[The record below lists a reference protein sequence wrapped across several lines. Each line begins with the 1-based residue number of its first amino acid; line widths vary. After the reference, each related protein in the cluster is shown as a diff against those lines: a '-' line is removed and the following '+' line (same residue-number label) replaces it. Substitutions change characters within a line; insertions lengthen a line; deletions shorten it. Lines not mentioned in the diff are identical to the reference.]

1 MSNKISNSVKYMQ
14 LPNVAKQVL
23 TGLADFAD
31 DSGRA
36 YPSITTLSYAL
47 CLTTR
52 SVSNGLAKLREL
64 GLITQT
70 PGNGGNNIY
79 IIHPEN
85 FKGEYKYPPYFKA
98 SPLNDVHPCTT
109 FTPERDSTTIEPH
122 SCDPRTSFIEP
133 LNDVLTNHHMNH
145 HITTNQPSVVTPTQK
160 PTPKSK
166 PHPKE
171 KSDLEKLIQLG
182 CSEQLAKDFIKHRRV
197 KKSAITDTALNVM
210 ASQATKAGIPFAQA
224 AEITIVKGWVSFN
237 ASWKWQDET
246 TVAQYQVPTNSNAP
260 EDNHVP
266 VMTDYERDENG
277 MPVFTPIDWSDVLAE
292 VKGRAS

>member
-1 MSNKISNSVKYMQ
+1 MSNKISKSVKYMQ

-70 PGNGGNNIY
+70 TGNGGNNIY

-85 FKGEYKYPPYFKA
+85 FKGEFKYPPSFKA
-98 SPLNDVHPCTT
+98 SPLNDVLPCNTL
-109 FTPERDSTTIEPH
+109 TPERDSTTIEPH

-133 LNDVLTNHHMNH
+133 LNDVLTNHHITIIEPSGNH
-145 HITTNQPSVVTPTQK
+145 QS
-160 PTPKSK
+160 
-166 PHPKE
+166 
-171 KSDLEKLIQLG
+171 
-182 CSEQLAKDFIKHRRV
+182 
-197 KKSAITDTALNVM
+197 
-210 ASQATKAGIPFAQA
+210 IPAQA
-224 AEITIVKGWVSFN
+224 EPQKTEPAEKPAAHQKLKLSVMPQDFGISERVSKWANEKGYTHLETHLEYFIGYVQ
-237 ASWKWQDET
+237 ASGKKYADWDAALMQAIRGNWAKVNT
-246 TVAQYQVPTNSNAP
+246 KPMAQYQVTTNVNAP

-292 VKGRAS
+292 VDGGRAS